1 MIQRPRSNDK
11 GFWDQFNRAQTVEE
25 VSSAITAGTE
35 QAFDTSGDVGKLRAR
50 LDSAYAGRQ
59 ALEVQLLTQSGLR
72 ENAELFVRQATAEI
86 EELKTELKRAK
97 ASDAWM
103 PKQSSL
109 SIQKQAQREREVF
122 KAKVVANAKL
132 TSKLH
137 RLLSDLIQGDS
148 SDVQAL
154 QSMVAVQR
162 DRIHRLTQAN
172 GIFRQQVD
180 LRAMGVDTLV
190 LATEGIA
197 SGDINLDLLDLDQST
212 RDALAQP
219 QQLDAAA
226 GVSKPLEVNIANA
239 VHHAKKPGK
248 RRRLRHARSSSE
260 SSPSPSSDSEDS
272 KRRHRKLSGSPK
284 AALAAAGLA
293 DAPGIAS
300 DPSPSKRR
308 GLRMPKAWRKIKPAK
323 KHRAASGTIAVP
335 PKDRPVFKTTDPR
348 LRGSPT
354 APAAPSSPSPSPIIP
369 SVAAP
374 ASGHSP

>member
-1 MIQRPRSNDK
+1 MD
-11 GFWDQFNRAQTVEE
+11 AQA
-25 VSSAITAGTE
+25 SLDASTE
-35 QAFDTSGDVGKLRAR
+35 TIEKLRQFIK
-50 LDSAYAGRQ
+50 SIP
-59 ALEVQLLTQSGLR
+59 E
-72 ENAELFVRQATAEI
+72 
-86 EELKTELKRAK
+86 
-97 ASDAWM
+97 
-103 PKQSSL
+103 SSL

-226 GVSKPLEVNIANA
+226 GVSKPLEKLKRIIA
-239 VHHAKKPGK
+239 KPIK
-248 RRRLRHARSSSE
+248 RL
-260 SSPSPSSDSEDS
+260 
-272 KRRHRKLSGSPK
+272 
-284 AALAAAGLA
+284 
-293 DAPGIAS
+293 
-300 DPSPSKRR
+300 
-308 GLRMPKAWRKIKPAK
+308 
-323 KHRAASGTIAVP
+323 
-335 PKDRPVFKTTDPR
+335 
-348 LRGSPT
+348 
-354 APAAPSSPSPSPIIP
+354 
-369 SVAAP
+369 
-374 ASGHSP
+374 

>member
-1 MIQRPRSNDK
+1 MHLALQRM
-11 GFWDQFNRAQTVEE
+11 
-25 VSSAITAGTE
+25 
-35 QAFDTSGDVGKLRAR
+35 
-50 LDSAYAGRQ
+50 
-59 ALEVQLLTQSGLR
+59 
-72 ENAELFVRQATAEI
+72 
-86 EELKTELKRAK
+86 
-97 ASDAWM
+97 ASD
-103 PKQSSL
+103 
-109 SIQKQAQREREVF
+109 F
-122 KAKVVANAKL
+122 
-132 TSKLH
+132 
-137 RLLSDLIQGDS
+137 
-148 SDVQAL
+148 SDV
-154 QSMVAVQR
+154 SF
-162 DRIHRLTQAN
+162 LT
-172 GIFRQQVD
+172 
-180 LRAMGVDTLV
+180 
-190 LATEGIA
+190 GIA